1 MIPAADASRRAS
13 GRARSLFQ
21 SAAAM
26 GKSPRIRC
34 LTDALPRIYDN
45 LIGTKY
51 VLFGES
57 AGFPDGSKGGLRMD
71 LDRLREFARIAECG
85 SVSAAARRL
94 GLSVATLS
102 ARLRGL
108 EKSLGTSLFDREGRA
123 LILTDAGRCLLG
135 NSREI
140 LSRYA
145 SVADELRSLKEHR
158 YDRLTL
164 AADAPFPLHLGPLL
178 DRLNAANPE
187 LQLRLII
194 AGEISPFDALL
205 DGSLDVFFATGPEDP
220 VPEGIARRQI
230 AGATQRVILPAVHPL
245 AGRSVLTLKELEG
258 ECFLLYP
265 DSPGS
270 TARAFQLRN
279 LEASGIRYTV
289 CDSGTSRELL
299 QFLVPMGKGLL
310 LTPYHLVDIPAS
322 VEIPLTEVPFPACPW
337 LYTAAEPI
345 RPEVIRF
352 VRDFFDF
359 VRKSAGGEEA
369 QA

>member
-1 MIPAADASRRAS
+1 
-13 GRARSLFQ
+13 
-21 SAAAM
+21 
-26 GKSPRIRC
+26 
-34 LTDALPRIYDN
+34 
-45 LIGTKY
+45 
-51 VLFGES
+51 
-57 AGFPDGSKGGLRMD
+57 MD

-108 EKSLGTSLFDREGRA
+108 EKSLGTPLFDREGRA

-145 SVADELRSLKEHR
+145 AVAEELRSLKEHR
-158 YDRLTL
+158 YDRLAL

-178 DRLNAANPE
+178 DRLNLANPE
-187 LQLRLII
+187 LRLQLVI
-194 AGEISPFDALL
+194 AGEPEAFDALR

-220 VPEGIARRQI
+220 VPEGVARRRI
-230 AGATQRVILPAVHPL
+230 AGATQRVILPAGHPL
-245 AGRSVLTLKELEG
+245 AGRSVLSMKDLEG

-265 DSPGS
+265 ESGS
-270 TARAFQLRN
+270 ASVRAFQLRN

-289 CDSGTSRELL
+289 YDSGTSRELL
-299 QFLVPMGKGLL
+299 QFLVPVGKGLL
-310 LTPYHLVDIPAS
+310 LTPYHLVDLPAS
-322 VEIPLTEVPFPACPW
+322 VEIPLTEAPCPSYPW
-337 LYTAAEPI
+337 LYTAAEPL
-345 RPEVIRF
+345 RPEVARF

-359 VRKSAGGEEA
+359 VRKNAGSGGEEV
-369 QA
+369 QP